1 MNSLA
6 IDHWQRPVHND
17 LDVHP
22 NHFAGTDECHK
33 LITLCNKIWPDEEDN
48 KIVLFVKLWSSHVA
62 ENQSSAELMELTK
75 GLLRT
80 VKSYSRHRHRHQ
92 HEAMLA
98 ELHKLSTFLF
108 PRLFLLPEQVAGVA
122 EFPTRP
128 KEEITPHMGKKLGN
142 GAFGNVWKLNF
153 PPTVAK
159 ARNEPFEQALK
170 TFRKLEQAE
179 VGMVPACTD
188 REHDA
193 ISVEARAL
201 LLLAS
206 PYVVQLYSV
215 MTYID
220 SQSKVQV
227 CGLLLELCV
236 GSLEDAIVD
245 LDSQARCCLEPW
257 DNFNKRVFIV
267 QSCAQAVQHMHEKG
281 FLHRDIKSPNFLV
294 RANGNI
300 VISDV
305 AAAKVAPNSVATV
318 GTLSDLQSLHQQRG
332 SLTHMPRHLHFSND
346 PQYSEATDNFGLGVM
361 INEVMSGELYAS
373 HFPRSNEVIKAI
385 ICTPWHL
392 MSTLFQN
399 KSFPAEKSNTIRDL
413 LRSIWFSEGVDVPS
427 AQTIVNTMSALL
439 ADPTK
444 GCCGPC
450 EDDSADQ
457 SRPLLTSATTQILDS
472 YDVDSLA
479 FSSESTVAET
489 TTVIMYNPQSLSG
502 LLDRASDR

>member
-6 IDHWQRPVHND
+6 IDHWQRPVHSD

-48 KIVLFVKLWSSHVA
+48 RIVLFVKLWNSYVS
-62 ENQSSAELMELTK
+62 ENQSSAELMELTR

-80 VKSYSRHRHRHQ
+80 VKTYSRHRHQ
-92 HEAMLA
+92 QEAMLA

-128 KEEITPHMGKKLGN
+128 KEEITPHIGKKLGS
-142 GAFGNVWKLNF
+142 GAFGNVWELNF

-159 ARNEPFEQALK
+159 ARNEPREQALK
-170 TFRKLEQAE
+170 TFRKKEAE

-201 LLLAS
+201 SLLAS
-206 PYVVQLYSV
+206 PYVVQLYGV

-227 CGLLLELCV
+227 CGLLLELCI
-236 GSLEDAIVD
+236 GSLEDAIVNR
-245 LDSQARCCLEPW
+245 DSQARCCLEPW
-257 DNFNKRVFIV
+257 DNFNKRVGIV

-281 FLHRDIKSPNFLV
+281 FLHRDIKSPNFLI

-305 AAAKVAPNSVATV
+305 AAAKVAPNSVPTV
-318 GTLSDLQSLHQQRG
+318 GALSGLQSLHEQRG

-373 HFPRSNEVIKAI
+373 HISMRPDEVIKAI

-392 MSTLFQN
+392 ISTMFQN
-399 KSFPAEKSNTIRDL
+399 KSFPAEKSNAIRDL
-413 LRSIWFSEGVDVPS
+413 LRSIWLAGGVNVPS
-427 AQTIVNTMSALL
+427 AQKIVNTMSALL
-439 ADPTK
+439 VDQTK
-444 GCCGPC
+444 GSCTPC
-450 EDDSADQ
+450 EDDSPDQ
-457 SRPLLTSATTQILDS
+457 SRPLLTPATTQILDS
-472 YDVDSLA
+472 YDTDSQA
-479 FSSESTVAET
+479 FSSEPSVAET

-502 LLDRASDR
+502 LLDCASDR